1 MKFGVGLQ
9 YVWTFARVGSP
20 IHGLHCNGPSQG
32 DGEVC
37 EKCKNAIV
45 LGGFIGLDEKKTMM
59 VVD

>member
-1 MKFGVGLQ
+1 
-9 YVWTFARVGSP
+9 
-20 IHGLHCNGPSQG
+20 LHCNGPSQG

>member
-1 MKFGVGLQ
+1 LESGYNTCGLLQ
-9 YVWTFARVGSP
+9 GLGP
-20 IHGLHCNGPSQG
+20 HGLHCNGPSQG